1 MTALLNWR
9 VFAAIFLALVLSATH
24 WRAYTRGEIAVQTEW
39 DAAKLQQTS
48 SQLVAEQA
56 ARTQEQAL
64 QTKTDQLRKTQN
76 AQIIQLGVDLDA
88 ARAAVRLLH
97 STPRPTDYTAPA
109 AGAGAACGA
118 ASLFTE
124 DADFLIGVAG
134 EADQL
139 RIAYQRC
146 AAQYDAARSA
156 LR

>member
-9 VFAAIFLALVLSATH
+9 VWAAVAAAIAMAAAGWKCYVM
-24 WRAYTRGEIAVQTEW
+24 GGNAVQLAW

-48 SQLVAEQA
+48 AQLVAEQA

-64 QTKTDQLRKTQN
+64 QTTTDKLRKTQN
-76 AQIIQLGVDLDA
+76 AQIIQLGIDLDA

-97 STPRPTDYTAPA
+97 STPRPADYAAPA
-109 AGAGAACGA
+109 AGTGAACGA

-146 AAQYDAARSA
+146 ATQYDAARGA
-156 LR
+156 VK

>member
-9 VFAAIFLALVLSATH
+9 VFAAIFLALTLTATH
-24 WRAYTRGEIAVQTEW
+24 WRAYTRGEKTVQAEW
-39 DAAKLQQTS
+39 DTAKLQQTS
-48 SQLVAEQA
+48 AQLVAEQA
-56 ARTQEQAL
+56 ARTKEQDL
-64 QTKTDQLRKTQN
+64 QTTTDQLRKTQN
-76 AQIIQLGVDLDA
+76 AKIIQLGIDLDA

-97 STPRPTDYTAPA
+97 STPRPADYAAPA
-109 AGAGAACGA
+109 AGTGAACGA

-146 AAQYDAARSA
+146 ATQYDAARGA
-156 LR
+156 VK